1 MNIHHLELFYY
12 VARNRGISEAVR
24 KMPYGIQQPALSVQI
39 IQLEQSLGKTLF
51 QRRPFQLTAEGAKL
65 FDFIQPFFDNL
76 TAMAEQIRDGSSH
89 HIAIGASEL
98 VLRDHLPGITRA
110 VQKQFPK
117 LRLSVR
123 QGYNADLEGWLLR
136 DEIDLAVTLIEN
148 DPPKG
153 LHHKKLLDLP
163 LVLLVPRASRAKTVD
178 DFLARDRIEET
189 LISLPPHDVIPRAFN
204 KYLARRKVDWPI
216 GMEVSSLDLIET
228 YVRNGYGIGLH
239 LLSDGKP
246 QFKNARALL
255 IPDCDPVRL
264 MALWR
269 SAPSAL
275 TAAYLLEMEQRAVV
289 LQSAI
294 SGGQMGRIS
303 K

>member
-65 FDFIQPFFDNL
+65 FEFVRPFFENL
-76 TAMAEQIRDGSSH
+76 TLMAEQIRDGSSQ
-89 HIAIGASEL
+89 HITIGASEL
-98 VLRDHLPGITRA
+98 VLRDHLPEITRA
-110 VQKQFPK
+110 VQKQFPR

-123 QGYNADLEGWLLR
+123 QGYNSDLEDWLFR

-148 DPPKG
+148 EPPKS
-153 LHHKKLLDLP
+153 LQHKKLLDLP
-163 LVLLVPRASRAKTVD
+163 LVLLVPRASRAKTAGE
-178 DFLARDRIEET
+178 LLNRDRIDET
-189 LISLPPHDVIPRAFN
+189 LISLPPHDVIPRVFN
-204 KYLARRKVDWPI
+204 KYLAKRKVDWPI

-239 LLSDGKP
+239 LLSAGKP

-255 IPDCDPVRL
+255 IPDCEPVSL

-275 TAAYLLEMEQRAVV
+275 TAAYMLEMESRAAT
-289 LQSAI
+289 LQAGI
-294 SGGQMGRIS
+294 
-303 K
+303 KA